1 MIATFAKLVRST
13 RGNATIEVALV
24 MPLVLAMALGGIDF
38 AMGYRHK
45 VEMQQTAQLG
55 AEYVMGTLE
64 NVPPDPV
71 VAAVVS
77 DASGLPMGNIKV
89 QTRIEC
95 DGVKQTIG
103 APFCVN
109 PTAVE
114 TKFMTITVNEDWEP
128 MLNIKG
134 IADYATKQNHVGSV
148 TIRTQ

>member
-1 MIATFAKLVRST
+1 MIATFAKLARST

-64 NVPPDPV
+64 SVPPDPV
-71 VAAVVS
+71 VAAAIAN
-77 DASGLPMGNIKV
+77 ASGLPLGSIKV
-89 QTRIEC
+89 QTQIEC
-95 DGVKQTIG
+95 DGVKQVIG
-103 APFCVN
+103 APFCIN

-114 TKFMTITVNEDWEP
+114 TAYMTITVNEDWEP

-148 TIRTQ
+148 TIRTK

>member
-71 VAAVVS
+71 VEAVVS

>member
-1 MIATFAKLVRST
+1 MITAISKLARST

-64 NVPPDPV
+64 NVPPDAV
-71 VAAVVS
+71 VAAAIAN
-77 DASGLPMGNIKV
+77 ASGLPVGSIKV
-89 QTRIEC
+89 NTTLEC
-95 DGVKQTIG
+95 DGVKQTVG

-114 TKFMTITVNEDWEP
+114 TKYMTITVNEDWEP

-148 TIRTQ
+148 TIRTK